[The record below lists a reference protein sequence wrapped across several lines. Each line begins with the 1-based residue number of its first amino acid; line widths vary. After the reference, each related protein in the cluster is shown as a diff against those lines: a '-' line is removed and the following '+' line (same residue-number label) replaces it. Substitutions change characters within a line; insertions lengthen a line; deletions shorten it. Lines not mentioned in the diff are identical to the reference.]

1 MEKKVIATTIGI
13 LAAFVALMTVLL
25 VRIAPVTIKRATF
38 SFQVHSEL
46 PTDPS
51 YYIHANDTVL
61 TSCVVDL
68 SQVDVEVM
76 ATYPAYIEYNGQRFS
91 FSVVIED
98 TIPPS
103 IQLKDGNTTVKCYV
117 GQTIRAADL
126 VTVSDDS
133 EYTVY
138 FKLDDGSYVETMT
151 LKEEMRRDFPIYAKD
166 ASGNEQSPVRVI
178 LDVSLDDEKPVI
190 SGVDTTSLKLNNSFD
205 PYEGVTATDN
215 VDGDLTSEITI
226 EGSVDTHTLG
236 TYRLT
241 YRVTDSSGNQAV
253 VTRTVVVSEDGQRGQ
268 NDVGDGPFLTNSQ
281 VEARNQKVSSLMEG
295 ELDIFSDESF
305 VRELNHYLC
314 THFSPSASAQTSY
327 DVIVNQEGN
336 RVAMARAVKVFLD
349 EKGLSNQIV
358 YGSQSGMVWNI
369 VKIGNHYRHLDV
381 YGNYEAGDESLY
393 LLKTTNQ
400 LDESHQ
406 YATSQYPTCE

>member
-1 MEKKVIATTIGI
+1 MEKKVITASVGI
-13 LAAFVALMTVLL
+13 LAAVIALMAVLMIR
-25 VRIAPVTIKRATF
+25 VAPVNLKRATF

-61 TSCVVDL
+61 STCLVNL
-68 SQVDVEVM
+68 EQVDADVM
-76 ATYPAYIEYNGQRFS
+76 ATYPAYIEYNGQRYS
-91 FSVVIED
+91 FSIVIED

-103 IQLKDGNTTVKCYV
+103 VQLKDGNTTVKCYV
-117 GQTIRAADL
+117 GQTVRASDL

-190 SGVDTTSLKLNNSFD
+190 SGADTTSLKLGASFD
-205 PYEGVTATDN
+205 PYEGVSATDN
-215 VDGDLTSEITI
+215 VDGDLTSELKI
-226 EGSVDTHTLG
+226 EGSVDTNTLG
-236 TYRLT
+236 SYRLT
-241 YRVTDSSGNQAV
+241 YRVKDSSGNEAV
-253 VTRTVVVSEDGQRGQ
+253 VTRTVVVSEDGQHGQ

-281 VEARNQKVSSLMEG
+281 VQARDQKVVSLMDG

-305 VRELNHYLC
+305 VRELNEYLC
-314 THFSPSASAQTSY
+314 THFTPSDNASTSY

-336 RVAMARAVKVFLD
+336 RIAMARAVKVFLD
-349 EKGLSNQIV
+349 AKGLANQIV
-358 YGSQSGMVWNI
+358 YGTQSGMAWNI

-381 YGNYEAGDESLY
+381 YGNYESADQSQY
-393 LLKTTNQ
+393 LLKTTSQ
-400 LDESHQ
+400 LDASHE
-406 YATSQYPTCE
+406 YATSQYPKCE